1 MADDDGDVVD
11 DYNIAT
17 YARYAGLHHKAA
29 GFAPWRGFAYPW
41 LVRSGTKPVKGSY
54 RICIR

>member
-29 GFAPWRGFAYPW
+29 GFAPWHGFAYPW
-41 LVRSGTKPVKGSY
+41 LVRFGTKPVND
-54 RICIR
+54 RVV